1 MAVCE
6 ACGTQNRDK
15 ARFCCGCAQAL
26 APLTE
31 PAPAAAASPA
41 VVPAPGPLQAC
52 PVCQIA
58 NPLAATVCKSCRGS
72 LVPDVVKATP
82 TVNGPASRGLAVKAL
97 SGVGLGLVVAA
108 VMWWGARDVT
118 ADARV
123 LTSAPAVSGAAAPVV
138 SSVPVGTGVALSAA
152 SAPPMPGD
160 ASVATPAERSAREKT
175 AGDEA
180 RAQRQQA
187 AAQARREQAARDR
200 VAAEEKVRVAKVEE
214 QQRADEA
221 ARQRAAADAAQQAR
235 TTVRAAPPPPLA
247 PVVKTVEQICAS
259 SGNFFSREACRLR
272 SCGDGAFG
280 NDPVCVRFSE
290 MEAASRRAVTN

>member
-1 MAVCE
+1 
-6 ACGTQNRDK
+6 
-15 ARFCCGCAQAL
+15 
-26 APLTE
+26 
-31 PAPAAAASPA
+31 
-41 VVPAPGPLQAC
+41 LQAC

-72 LVPDVVKATP
+72 LVPDVVKAPP

-160 ASVATPAERSAREKT
+160 ASVAAPAERSAREKT

-180 RAQRQQA
+180 RAKRQQA
-187 AAQARREQAARDR
+187 AAQARREQAAQDR
-200 VAAEEKVRVAKVEE
+200 AAAEEKVRVAKVQE

-221 ARQRAAADAAQQAR
+221 MRQRAAADAAQQAR
-235 TTVRAAPPPPLA
+235 TTVRAAPPPPLT
-247 PVVKTVEQICAS
+247 PVVKTVEQTCAS
-259 SGNFFSREACRLR
+259 SGNFLAREVCRFQSCREA
-272 SCGDGAFG
+272 SFAS
-280 NDPVCVRFSE
+280 DPVCVRYRE
-290 MEAASRRAVTN
+290 MEAANRRAVTN